1 MSYETHICLGFFPPS
16 SKREATQRSSL
27 HSALIAS
34 HDYGFLPLQTTRWS
48 WWSVTCCSAYSHS
61 KLRQQWLHILWNAWK
76 SACMCKHNR
85 GTQHYCHCCC
95 LEKGLALRWKP
106 APLGPSLLTHIQA
119 QLPLFADIHFC
130 CATFIPEPGRSLRG
144 KEDSWIL
151 NWGAITLLNKFTSLW
166 YFVVNKGP
174 GHKLSINEAICM
186 RIAKSWPEPMID
198 HLVKGHSQPW
208 EHRWKQFTRRVEPVS
223 LIEVRNRKVCKE

>member
-1 MSYETHICLGFFPPS
+1 MSYETHICLVFFPPS

-119 QLPLFADIHFC
+119 QLPLCLLTSISAV
-130 CATFIPEPGRSLRG
+130 PPSSL
-144 KEDSWIL
+144 S
-151 NWGAITLLNKFTSLW
+151 
-166 YFVVNKGP
+166 
-174 GHKLSINEAICM
+174 
-186 RIAKSWPEPMID
+186 
-198 HLVKGHSQPW
+198 
-208 EHRWKQFTRRVEPVS
+208 RVEVS
-223 LIEVRNRKVCKE
+223 EEKRTAGSWTGGQLHC